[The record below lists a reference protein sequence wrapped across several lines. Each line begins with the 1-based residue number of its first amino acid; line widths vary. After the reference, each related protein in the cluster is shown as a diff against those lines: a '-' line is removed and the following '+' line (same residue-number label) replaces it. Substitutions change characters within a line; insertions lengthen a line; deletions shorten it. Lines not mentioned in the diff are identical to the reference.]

1 MKRTTGPVIKFR
13 KGEKFIITLIAILA
27 VMIPI
32 VIVYTSAYA
41 SSLNIEVEKL
51 KEKIE
56 EQKNVNT
63 SLSME
68 VDELASLSNIKDIAK
83 NYGLSYDNDKI
94 IVIK

>member
-1 MKRTTGPVIKFR
+1 MRRTTGPVIKLR
-13 KGEKFIITLIAILA
+13 KGEKLIITILA
-27 VMIPI
+27 VLAVLTPLL
-32 VIVYTSAYA
+32 IVYTSAYA

-56 EQKNVNT
+56 NQENVNT

-68 VDELASLSNIKDIAK
+68 VDELASLSNIKNVAK
-83 NYGLSYDNDKI
+83 TYGLSYDNSNI